1 MTYAGVTCPNFNR
14 TPTLGLV
21 RGVGRVDPFI
31 NEVIQQPLIE
41 QLLRDKQ
48 RVGLGRH
55 GTKPDAA
62 VCLARD
68 RFLNQ

>member
-1 MTYAGVTCPNFNR
+1 M
-14 TPTLGLV
+14 GLV

-62 VCLARD
+62 VCLARE